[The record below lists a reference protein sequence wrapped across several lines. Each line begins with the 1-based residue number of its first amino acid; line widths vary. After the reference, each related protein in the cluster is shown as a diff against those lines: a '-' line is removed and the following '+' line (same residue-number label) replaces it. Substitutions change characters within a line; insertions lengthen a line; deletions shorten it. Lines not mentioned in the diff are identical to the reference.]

1 MLRDETAPAFIG
13 SIDRFSTLYFETL
26 VYETFDENTLKGNLF
41 FALFNTSVLQL
52 WRGSFFSVLF
62 KKWKEKKNRRLSLA
76 SYNCL

>member
-26 VYETFDENTLKGNLF
+26 VMRHSTKYIKRESF
-41 FALFNTSVLQL
+41 FPLFNTSVLQL
-52 WRGSFFSVLF
+52 WRGSLFSVLF